1 MGKDVSPKTVGEA
14 IATIIAKLCYRSA
27 DELGESLGENISQW
41 RQKQTLAILQ
51 KAEEKHTKYS
61 LT

>member
-27 DELGESLGENISQW
+27 DELGESLGGNISQW
-41 RQKQTLAILQ
+41 RQKQALAILQ